1 MVLLL
6 TGPTWPEFD
15 FSGGPGIGLYIDGK
29 RILLSEKE
37 EIEQGHHTIRTAES
51 VWDGSIV
58 LAKFLEKQ
66 KNYLGLE
73 NAKVLELGAG
83 RGIAGIAAGILGA
96 ECTIT
101 DLYPVIPCIDKSI
114 SLNRLPKVCALPL
127 DWTEPVDLHTEF
139 DYIIAADVIW
149 VQELIEPLIDT
160 IDELFQPKTIMY
172 LCHQTRSTI
181 ADDIL
186 FDNLSKRRFAWEQVP
201 LESLDYQ
208 YQRHNISIYKIS
220 RR

>member
-15 FSGGPGIGLYIDGK
+15 FSGAGGIGFYIDA
-29 RILLSEKE
+29 RRLLLSEKE
-37 EIEQGHHTIRTAES
+37 EILQGNHTLRTAES

-66 KNYLGLE
+66 KDSLHLE
-73 NAKVLELGAG
+73 NARVLELGAG
-83 RGIAGIAAGILGA
+83 RGIAGITAGLLGA

-101 DLYPVIPCIDKSI
+101 DLCPVVPSIEKSI
-114 SLNRLPKVCALPL
+114 KLNQLVNVSALAL
-127 DWTEPVDLHTEF
+127 DWTQPSCLPSEF

-160 IDELFQPKTIMY
+160 IEKLFHSGTIMY

-181 ADDIL
+181 ADDLL
-186 FDNLSKRRFAWEQVP
+186 FTTLAKRSFVWEQVP
-201 LESLDYQ
+201 MESLDYQ
-208 YQRHNISIYKIS
+208 YQRHNIHIYKIS
-220 RR
+220 RC